1 MKQQTL
7 SRQRTA
13 VFPHAKA
20 HSAVCIG
27 DSYSCIACLTYT
39 RDHLQPGR
47 VGTIGEAGVCGQWR
61 ASHLVGRKV
70 NLVTA
75 PFCCTM
81 PGSDQ
86 LPATG

>member
-1 MKQQTL
+1 MKQQTS

-39 RDHLQPGR
+39 RDYITCNL
-47 VGTIGEAGVCGQWR
+47 GEQEPSVKRGFVVSGG
-61 ASHLVGRKV
+61 L
-70 NLVTA
+70 LT
-75 PFCCTM
+75 
-81 PGSDQ
+81 
-86 LPATG
+86 